1 MTESRKAKATE
12 TNAKPANQIS
22 DVELDKVTGGRK
34 AGEQPKEA
42 IGSQST
48 GAGAGKVT
56 FNPF

>member
-1 MTESRKAKATE
+1 MTDSKKAKATE
-12 TNAKPANQIS
+12 THVKPENQIS

-34 AGEQPKEA
+34 AGEQPKEF

-56 FNPF
+56 